1 LCYAR
6 PLIGLLRLL
15 IVEIDGVQVRA
26 HEGKSCADEHG
37 DGERNE
43 SIPHQEKKRGT
54 MLRKRGKGGGRRS
67 EVASMQVK
75 SRNGADGLECNCW
88 NVLGRCVR
96 SYMSVRW

>member
-1 LCYAR
+1 MVCKSAR
-6 PLIGLLRLL
+6 TSVKAVLMSMAMASVMKVFLIR
-15 IVEIDGVQVRA
+15 
-26 HEGKSCADEHG
+26 
-37 DGERNE
+37 
-43 SIPHQEKKRGT
+43 KKRGT

-75 SRNGADGLECNCW
+75 SRNRADGLECNCW